1 MADARIKLAPFVQ
14 TRQPFTAV
22 VGKMTHHHN
31 HHGASEPVLLLTD
44 VHHQS
49 TGEQVAD
56 HIWVPFT
63 AQMAAAV
70 GHELFTNDQL
80 AFTAKITTYRI
91 HRDNITEQQHQVAT
105 ANHDRRQRASAA
117 FRAQYH
123 DWEVLRQTLL
133 DTNALVDQAVTA
145 GTLSDEQAKTIK
157 AENQRT
163 YQDQEPHRELAPR
176 LAIPQHRDY
185 QLVELQAF
193 RVTKSRRPHRGWQRT
208 AYDPKRWSDRRY
220 TRFLAARSMAYQRG
234 VYFDAF

>member
-1 MADARIKLAPFVQ
+1 
-14 TRQPFTAV
+14 
-22 VGKMTHHHN
+22 
-31 HHGASEPVLLLTD
+31 
-44 VHHQS
+44 
-49 TGEQVAD
+49 
-56 HIWVPFT
+56 
-63 AQMAAAV
+63 MAAAV

-220 TRFLAARSMAYQRG
+220 TRFLAARSMPINAACILTPSKSVAGSLLPAVTNRTHPKG
-234 VYFDAF
+234 SLPPFWMRPICVTVSANFR